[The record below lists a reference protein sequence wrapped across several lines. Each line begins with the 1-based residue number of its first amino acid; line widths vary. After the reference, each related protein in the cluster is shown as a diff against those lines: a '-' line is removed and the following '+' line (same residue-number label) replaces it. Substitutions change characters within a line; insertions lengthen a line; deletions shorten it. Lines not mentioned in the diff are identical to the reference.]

1 MRAVLRWS
9 YFVLAW
15 AVVADLCLQFYYAAY
30 GAFAAFGSGA
40 SAGAGFGG
48 HSANANV
55 VFVLM
60 LAALV
65 VAIIAAAT
73 RGGVGWARVIGHVVL
88 PVLVVVQIVLFI
100 IGEAFGATEQ
110 NPLPALLGLH
120 GLNGVAMLIL
130 ALWLG
135 VGAFRF
141 LRAGSSARE
150 TELPA

>member
-30 GAFAAFGSGA
+30 GAFAALGTPSA
-40 SAGAGFGG
+40 AGAGFGG

-65 VAIIAAAT
+65 VAIIAAA
-73 RGGVGWARVIGHVVL
+73 RGGIGWARVIGHVVL
-88 PVLVVVQIVLFI
+88 PVLVVVQIVIFI
-100 IGEAFGATEQ
+100 IGEAFGATER

-130 ALWLG
+130 SLWLG
-135 VGAFRF
+135 VGAYRF
-141 LRAGSSARE
+141 LRSGRPERE
-150 TELPA
+150 TELRA